1 MDFSISED
9 TQHLKYESI
18 IEKKRSITGVTS
30 WPAGLGLGGP
40 DLLCHELDDIANL
53 FIDSHYCSLAVN

>member
-18 IEKKRSITGVTS
+18 IEEKK
-30 WPAGLGLGGP
+30 
-40 DLLCHELDDIANL
+40 DLLQG
-53 FIDSHYCSLAVN
+53 SHRGPRA